1 MKWIN
6 HLIVALIGLFS
17 GIFLLN
23 PTFGLLEIP
32 DTLPVVGHLDEAL
45 AALILLNCLAYFGF
59 DVTRLVRKA
68 EDARKRRQKQRL
80 DAEVEIVPPQPRK
93 P

>member
-6 HLIVALIGLFS
+6 HLIVAMLALFS
-17 GIFLLN
+17 GVFLLN
-23 PTFGLLEIP
+23 PTFGILEIP

-45 AALILLNCLAYFGF
+45 AALILLNCLTYFGF

-68 EDARKRRQKQRL
+68 EDARKRRQKGSL
-80 DAEVEIVPPQPRK
+80 EAEVEVIPANPRK
-93 P
+93 H